1 MTPEERQAMREK
13 HTSTNGI
20 WCDTCLYLLPGTEGM
35 QGLDGAAI
43 HHKYPCDVIKVL
55 DALDVA
61 EEQLK
66 CKHVEYSTCKCDAP
80 DCYTHDKKYIYC
92 PKCKKKLL

>member
-1 MTPEERQAMREK
+1 MTPEERQKLREK
-13 HTSTNGI
+13 HERV
-20 WCDTCLYLLPGTEGM
+20 LAPGTFNFYVCSVCRESISH
-35 QGLDGAAI
+35 GLMWQSVV
-43 HHKYPCDVIKVL
+43 YPCTVVTLL

-66 CKHVEYSTCKCDAP
+66 CKHVKYSTCKCDAP

-92 PKCKKKLL
+92 PECKKKLL